1 MIKTIFGKIMLLFM
15 AIIMVSL
22 FISGMMMSWVVRNA
36 YLDDSEQQMLS
47 VANDVDTLLSFYK
60 SNLNCLV
67 NLILILLLHYTRF
80 PSAVHSFHYFFIF

>member
-1 MIKTIFGKIMLLFM
+1 MLLFM

-47 VANDVDTLLSFYK
+47 
-60 SNLNCLV
+60 
-67 NLILILLLHYTRF
+67 LIHIY
-80 PSAVHSFHYFFIF
+80 